1 MSDFLK
7 VGGKFVDDLG
17 VETAKGVAVDANGRV
32 EVVRHNEMSMVTLVE
47 NLEKRDTTTISLA
60 GDNAVDLSEWTTCCM
75 YITNTLDVSDAYMQ
89 FYSQHVITGSGYLRN
104 GDNKNVTYTLKQTG
118 AGSML
123 CTPDDFP
130 ILNYLRYFKCGI
142 YFPTAPTSGT
152 LTIRLLLKR

>member
-7 VGGKFVDDLG
+7 IGGKHVDSLG
-17 VETAKGVAVDANGRV
+17 TETAKGIAVDANGRV
-32 EVVRHNEMSMVTLVE
+32 EVVRHNETLMVTLVE

-75 YITNTLDVSDAYMQ
+75 YIKNTLDVSDAYMQ
-89 FYSQHVITGSGYLRN
+89 FYSQAETTGSRYLRN

-118 AGSML
+118 AGTML

-130 ILNYLRYFKCGI
+130 ILNYLRYFKCGL
-142 YFPTAPTSGT
+142 YFPTAPTSGV
-152 LTIRLLLKR
+152 LTITLILKR